1 MKKIITVICLSLAMV
16 LTGCADIKPSEESEK
31 ISVVATI
38 FPCYDFARQVGGDCA
53 DVTLLI
59 PPGSESH
66 SYEPTSSDIIKISG
80 CDLFIYVGGESDKM
94 G

>member
-38 FPCYDFARQVGGDCA
+38 FPCYDFARAVAGDRAQV
-53 DVTLLI
+53 TMLLK
-59 PPGSESH
+59 P
-66 SYEPTSSDIIKISG
+66 
-80 CDLFIYVGGESDKM
+80 F
-94 G
+94 

>member
-59 PPGSESH
+59 PPEAKVIVTNRL
-66 SYEPTSSDIIKISG
+66 PQILLK
-80 CDLFIYVGGESDKM
+80 
-94 G
+94 